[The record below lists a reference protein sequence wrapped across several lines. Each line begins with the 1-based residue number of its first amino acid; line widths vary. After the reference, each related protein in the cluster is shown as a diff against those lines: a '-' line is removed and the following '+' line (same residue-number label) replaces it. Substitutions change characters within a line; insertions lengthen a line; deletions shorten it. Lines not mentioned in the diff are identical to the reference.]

1 MNYKRFT
8 VTDFL
13 SDEYFQNWVIEPDEE
28 ANDFWNQ
35 WLNKNPDKRNT
46 VEEAKEVLL
55 NIKFKEDF
63 PTAEQ
68 VRKALEENLSKI
80 NLPVEEEVEKEK
92 VVKISSFRNLRRIAA
107 IFIGVLLIGGIVFY
121 FNWKNATIT
130 VATNYGELKTIVLP
144 DGSEITL
151 NAHSSISY
159 LKHWTTGR
167 PRKVTLEG
175 EAFFKVKHL
184 NKDQNH
190 IKESER
196 FIVLTSDLN
205 VEVLGTTFDVRNR
218 NGQTNVILETGK
230 VRVAFKNAKHN
241 DITLLPGEM
250 IAYRHSTN
258 ELQKSVTDPVL
269 QTSWVDKKLILNNAT
284 VNTIIQ
290 YLEDNY
296 GYKVVLKDTAIGNKR
311 LEGTLL
317 LDNMKDIIFVLK
329 TSLDIEIEKS
339 DSILIFRNNG
349 KIKLPE

>member
-28 ANDFWNQ
+28 MDNFWNR
-35 WLNKNPDKRNT
+35 WLIKNPEKKNM
-46 VEEAKEVLL
+46 VGEAKEVLL

-68 VRKALEENLSKI
+68 VRKALEQNLSRI
-80 NLPVEEEVEKEK
+80 NLPAEVGARNEK
-92 VVKISSFRNLRRIAA
+92 VIKISSLRNLRRIAA
-107 IFIGVLLIGGIVFY
+107 IFIGLLLIGGIAFY
-121 FNWKNATIT
+121 INWKNATIT
-130 VATNYGELKTIVLP
+130 VATNYGELKTLALP

-159 LKHWTTGR
+159 SKHWSSDQ

-175 EAFFKVKHL
+175 EAFFKVEHL
-184 NKDQNH
+184 NKDQND
-190 IKESER
+190 IRESER
-196 FIVLTSDLN
+196 FIVVTSDLN

-230 VRVAFKNAKHN
+230 VRVAFKNPQQQ

-250 IAYRHSTN
+250 IAYRHMTN
-258 ELQKSVTDPVL
+258 ELQKSVTDPAL
-269 QTSWVDKKLILNNAT
+269 ETSWVDKKLILNNAT

-296 GYKVVLKDTAIGNKR
+296 GYKVVLKDTAIGNKKM
-311 LEGTLL
+311 EGTLL
-317 LDNMKDIIFVLK
+317 LDNFQDVLFVLS
-329 TSLDIEIEKS
+329 TSLDIKIEKK
-339 DSILIFRNNG
+339 DSTLIFS
-349 KIKLPE
+349 KMPPAE